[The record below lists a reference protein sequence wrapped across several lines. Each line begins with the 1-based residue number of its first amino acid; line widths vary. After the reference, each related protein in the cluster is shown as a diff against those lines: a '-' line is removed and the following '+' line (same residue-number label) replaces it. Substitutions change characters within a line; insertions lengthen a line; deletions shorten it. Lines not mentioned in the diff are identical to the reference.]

1 VRADTSIVRRRSG
14 PPSVAAAIAISAAT
28 LFALAGTPASASTPT
43 WFDLPVADSFPH
55 GIAAGPDGATWVTTR
70 FADRIVRIRPDGASS
85 TFQLGAGADPHSIV
99 LGPDGA
105 MWFTEHNAGR
115 IARLTLG
122 GELSEFPLRERSLPG
137 GIAAGSDGAVWFT
150 QRGVSAIGR
159 VTTDGTVTEWQT
171 PSDRAAPLG
180 IAAGPDGALWFT
192 ESNLDAIGRIATD
205 GAISRFPLPVG
216 SQPQWIVAGPDG
228 ALWFTQRGTNRIGR
242 LTVDGGLTHH
252 DVPTPAAGLNAIAV
266 GPDGA
271 IWFTESGADAIGRI
285 TMDGRVDEFPLGEGA
300 SPTGIAAGPDGHVW
314 FGAAGTNRV
323 GRLPADMEEDA
334 TPPVVTIVS
343 PPDGAVLL
351 AGQEVPADYRC
362 EDEPGGS
369 GVAACVGPVPVGGPV
384 DVELGSHTF
393 SVTATDV
400 AGNTASAT
408 HGYVVVAD
416 VRGPIANHATLGAGR
431 TIPISLELE
440 PGLAGNP
447 FADGYPRVVRTD
459 CATGERSG
467 EAAAAEADASVSAA
481 GRVHVLWRTDAAWAG
496 SCRSLVLRFAW
507 DGWSDAEAVFTI
519 RLV

>member
-1 VRADTSIVRRRSG
+1 MRRRSAS
-14 PPSVAAAIAISAAT
+14 SVAVAIAIAAAT
-28 LFALAGTPASASTPT
+28 LLALAGAPASASAPT

-55 GIAAGPDGATWVTTR
+55 GIAAGPDGAAWVTSR
-70 FADRIVRIRPDGASS
+70 FADQIVRIRPDGADA
-85 TFQLGAGADPHSIV
+85 TFQLSAGADPHSIV
-99 LGPDGA
+99 RGPDGA
-105 MWFTEHNAGR
+105 MWFTEHNGGR
-115 IARLTLG
+115 IARLTPG
-122 GELSEFPLRERSLPG
+122 GELSEFPLRERSLPA
-137 GIAAGSDGAVWFT
+137 GIAAGPDGAAWFT

-159 VTTDGTVTEWQT
+159 VTPDGTVSEWQT

-205 GAISRFPLPVG
+205 GTITEFPLPAG

-242 LTVDGGLTHH
+242 LTVDGDLRHH

-271 IWFTESGADAIGRI
+271 LWFTESAADAIGRI
-285 TMDGRVDEFPLGEGA
+285 TVDGRVDEFPLGEGA

-323 GRLPADMEEDA
+323 GRLPVDVEEDA
-334 TPPVVTIVS
+334 RPPVVTIVS
-343 PPDGAVLL
+343 PPDGAVVL
-351 AGQEVPADYRC
+351 AGEELPADYRC
-362 EDEPGGS
+362 DDEPGGS
-369 GVAACVGPVPVGGPV
+369 GVAACVGPVPDGQAV
-384 DVELGSHTF
+384 DDALGSHTF
-393 SVTATDV
+393 SVTATDA
-400 AGNTASAT
+400 AGNTASAA

-416 VRGPIANHATLGAGR
+416 VRGPIVNHATFEAGR

-440 PGLAGNP
+440 PGLAGDP
-447 FADGYPRVVRTD
+447 FAAGYPSVVRTD
-459 CATGERSG
+459 CSTNERYG
-467 EAAAAEADASVSAA
+467 GTEAADVGATVSAA
-481 GRVHVLWRTDAAWAG
+481 GRIHVLWRTDAAWAG